1 MAQQKTKDQLEEDL
15 KLIPGSF
22 SVHILIDK
30 MKFKEEDRTMLIGAI
45 KDVVHAMK
53 VENIGHYPL
62 EFDAHN
68 AHVSIRKYLS
78 SQRERIRVSFA
89 K

>member
-1 MAQQKTKDQLEEDL
+1 
-15 KLIPGSF
+15 
-22 SVHILIDK
+22 
-30 MKFKEEDRTMLIGAI
+30 MLIGAI

-78 SQRERIRVSFA
+78 SQGERIRVSFA